1 MKKSKRIIT
10 FLTALVLILTLAVL
24 SGAVRAEVTDQ
35 AYGFDSYKPILG
47 DADLLYRPAFVP
59 DPTAVMQTTL
69 QPTGDEAFDTMYQTW
84 FASNTKWSYVDNQI
98 PWTRPGYTY
107 DWADNGTEYGLSAFI
122 VIKGASPKV
131 AYTYSIDDFIAFV
144 K

>member
-24 SGAVRAEVTDQ
+24 SGAVRAEVTDK

-69 QPTGDEAFDTMYQTW
+69 QPTGMRLLILSIRHGSHPIQSSHMSIIRSPGQDPDTPTIGLITAQ
-84 FASNTKWSYVDNQI
+84 NTV
-98 PWTRPGYTY
+98 
-107 DWADNGTEYGLSAFI
+107 
-122 VIKGASPKV
+122 
-131 AYTYSIDDFIAFV
+131 
-144 K
+144 